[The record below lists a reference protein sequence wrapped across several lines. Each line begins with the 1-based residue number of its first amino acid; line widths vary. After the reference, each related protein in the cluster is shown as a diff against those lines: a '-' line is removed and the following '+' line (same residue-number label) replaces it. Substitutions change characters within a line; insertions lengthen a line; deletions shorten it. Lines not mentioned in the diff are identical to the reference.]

1 MAFEILQTV
10 VTVAAA
16 AGTTV
21 APIGEVPV
29 REAEGTFNVDRVVL
43 TTPTAV
49 TGNGTNSIT
58 VNVRQLRA
66 GASLATVAT
75 VAFTAGVNTVAE
87 APFPLTVSGTPQV
100 LAGDLLE
107 AQFVQI
113 GTGLALPA
121 GSKIGVELS

>member
-1 MAFEILQTV
+1 MAFEILQIP

-21 APIGEVPV
+21 VPIGEVPL
-29 REAEGTFNVDRVVL
+29 REAEGTFNVDRVVVTAP
-43 TTPTAV
+43 TTV

-58 VNVRQLRA
+58 INVRQLRA
-66 GASLATVAT
+66 GSSLATVAT
-75 VAFTAGVNTVAE
+75 LALTAGVNLTAE
-87 APFPLTVSGTPQV
+87 TPVPLSVTGTPQV

-121 GSKIGVELS
+121 GTKLGVELS